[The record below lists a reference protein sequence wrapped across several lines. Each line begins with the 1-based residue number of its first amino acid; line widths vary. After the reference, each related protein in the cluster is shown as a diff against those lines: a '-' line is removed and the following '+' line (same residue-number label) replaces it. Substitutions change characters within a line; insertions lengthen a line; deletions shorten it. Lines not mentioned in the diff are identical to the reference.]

1 MNAILSYPVI
11 SIIFAVLIIL
21 QHRLSGIAGDK
32 KWILPITNLITH
44 ISMIVF
50 MLIIGASLPELLLML
65 LISAAAAVA

>member
-32 KWILPITNLITH
+32 KWILSITNLITH